1 MAKNARRACAKII
14 LVVSLLVSLLMAQQT
29 VTVNAQ
35 SIQEQPAAVQIVT
48 EEQEAEAPSVP
59 DADCTFTKSWDST
72 DFLFTGREY
81 TATYSCYTFI
91 PNPFDAV
98 IMTATVSSGKAI
110 SVSMKNST
118 GETIGGCI
126 QTIGQAPV
134 RCQRQ
139 FGTVTQYTV
148 LTYVFEVTGTPGVTD
163 GWIEVN
169 HTSFDGS
176 NPNLYHLDVRISAPQ
191 AIANIYLPLI
201 QRH

>member
-1 MAKNARRACAKII
+1 MPKNGWRQRAEKII
-14 LVVSLLVSLLMAQQT
+14 LVASLLVSLLMAKPA
-29 VTVNAQ
+29 TVNAQ
-35 SIQEQPAAVQIVT
+35 SIQEQPAAVQIIT

-148 LTYVFEVTGTPGVTD
+148 LTYVFEVTGPDGVSD
-163 GWIEVN
+163 GWIEMN

-176 NPNLYHLDVRISAPQ
+176 NPNLFHLDLRISDPMEVAGKL
-191 AIANIYLPLI
+191 YLPLI
-201 QRH
+201 VR